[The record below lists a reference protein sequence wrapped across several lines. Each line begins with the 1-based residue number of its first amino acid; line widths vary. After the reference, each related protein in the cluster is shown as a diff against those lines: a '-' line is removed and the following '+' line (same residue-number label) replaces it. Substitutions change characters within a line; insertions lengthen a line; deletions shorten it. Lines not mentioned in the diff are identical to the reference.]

1 MSINILSINTIILQ
15 KFEEDEKN
23 NESMLRLIE
32 KLLNEKNINNS
43 VRNDL
48 ICIQQK
54 IIEEKHSI
62 KDLYLAKTCLL
73 VEEYAQILKK
83 PISHKKE
90 NNLPIL
96 RKKHEILIK
105 YLNIVNQ
112 LVKTKKW
119 DISLP
124 FKSPK
129 LNDPISLEY
138 YCPTCEN
145 NDDNKFEVDEF
156 NRRTCLDCSTQ
167 QSSIETGITHK
178 DYSRVNIVGK
188 FIYNRILHFQDC
200 IKQYQGK
207 QNCKI
212 PDQLYIDLDKKF
224 QAYRLI
230 VNTATALGGSDAPAS
245 LPSSQGSI
253 PPLNEATALS
263 LLSPPATL
271 RDPARPSGRRAWEA
285 SRSHASAAEP
295 KAVRDGPKGCK
306 LLGKKRTLFDI
317 EDTNSMAPWMLN
329 HVDLSY
335 REVVSARLIRYSKIT
350 RNHIMMFLK
359 ELKYTKHYENVNL
372 IYFTLTNKR
381 VDDISHLEEQL
392 IEDFKELVSLYDE
405 LHGKDKEEEL
415 DRKNFMN
422 VQYLLFQLLR
432 RHNHSCKIE
441 DFTILK
447 TIDRKL
453 FHDTICKNLF
463 NKLGWKFTPTF

>member
-1 MSINILSINTIILQ
+1 MSINILSINIIILQ
-15 KFEEDEKN
+15 KLEQDEKE
-23 NESMLRLIE
+23 NEYQLHLIE
-32 KLLNEKNINNS
+32 KLLNEKNMSNS
-43 VRNDL
+43 VRDNL

-54 IIEEKHSI
+54 IIEEKSI
-62 KDLYLAKTCLL
+62 KELYLAKTCLL
-73 VEEYAQILKK
+73 IEEYAQILKN

-96 RKKHEILIK
+96 RRKHEILIK
-105 YLNIVNQ
+105 YLNIVNH

-129 LNDPISLEY
+129 LNDPISLEF

-145 NDDNKFEVDEF
+145 NDNNKFEVDEF

-212 PDQLYIDLDKKF
+212 PDQLYIDLDQKF

-230 VNTATALGGSDAPAS
+230 INTNTFQEHDEKKNEQLG
-245 LPSSQGSI
+245 
-253 PPLNEATALS
+253 
-263 LLSPPATL
+263 
-271 RDPARPSGRRAWEA
+271 
-285 SRSHASAAEP
+285 
-295 KAVRDGPKGCK
+295 
-306 LLGKKRTLFDI
+306 
-317 EDTNSMAPWMLN
+317 
-329 HVDLSY
+329 Y
-335 REVVSARLIRYSKIT
+335 REDRLIRYSKIT
-350 RNHIMMFLK
+350 RNHIMIFLK

-432 RHNHSCKIE
+432 RHNHPCKIE

-453 FHDTICKNLF
+453 FHDTICRNLF

>member
-1 MSINILSINTIILQ
+1 MSINILSINIIILQ
-15 KFEEDEKN
+15 KFEQDEKE
-23 NESMLRLIE
+23 NESRLHLIE
-32 KLLNEKNINNS
+32 KLLNEKNMSNS
-43 VRNDL
+43 IRDDL

-54 IIEEKHSI
+54 IIEEKQSI
-62 KDLYLAKTCLL
+62 KELYLAKTCLL
-73 VEEYAQILKK
+73 IEEYAQILKN

-96 RKKHEILIK
+96 RRKHEILIK
-105 YLNIVNQ
+105 YLNIVNH

-129 LNDPISLEY
+129 LNDSISLEF

-145 NDDNKFEVDEF
+145 NDNNKFEVDEF

-212 PDQLYIDLDKKF
+212 PDQLYIDLDRKF

-230 VNTATALGGSDAPAS
+230 INTNPFQDQLYNNDEKNELIENELG
-245 LPSSQGSI
+245 
-253 PPLNEATALS
+253 
-263 LLSPPATL
+263 
-271 RDPARPSGRRAWEA
+271 
-285 SRSHASAAEP
+285 
-295 KAVRDGPKGCK
+295 
-306 LLGKKRTLFDI
+306 
-317 EDTNSMAPWMLN
+317 
-329 HVDLSY
+329 Y
-335 REVVSARLIRYSKIT
+335 REVVGDRLIRYSKIT
-350 RNHIMMFLK
+350 RNHIMIFLK

-432 RHNHSCKIE
+432 RHNHPCKIE

-453 FHDTICKNLF
+453 FHDTICRNLF

>member
-15 KFEEDEKN
+15 KFEQDEKN
-23 NESMLRLIE
+23 NESRLRLIE
-32 KLLNEKNINNS
+32 KLLNEKNINNF

-54 IIEEKHSI
+54 IIEEKQSI

-105 YLNIVNQ
+105 YLNIVNH

-129 LNDPISLEY
+129 LNDPISLEF
-138 YCPTCEN
+138 YCPNCEN

-212 PDQLYIDLDKKF
+212 PDQLYTDLDKKF

-230 VNTATALGGSDAPAS
+230 VNTPDLFTLNQSLETNKLQIKPNDKQDKNTQKVRTTDLEQSTTLKVVAGGAEKS
-245 LPSSQGSI
+245 LNLEVKEKCDQIDESS
-253 PPLNEATALS
+253 
-263 LLSPPATL
+263 
-271 RDPARPSGRRAWEA
+271 
-285 SRSHASAAEP
+285 
-295 KAVRDGPKGCK
+295 
-306 LLGKKRTLFDI
+306 
-317 EDTNSMAPWMLN
+317 
-329 HVDLSY
+329 SY
-335 REVVSARLIRYSKIT
+335 RAVVSARLIRYSKIT

-432 RHNHSCKIE
+432 RHNHPCKIE

-453 FHDTICKNLF
+453 FHDTICKKLF

>member
-1 MSINILSINTIILQ
+1 MSINILSINIIILQ
-15 KFEEDEKN
+15 KFEQDEKE
-23 NESMLRLIE
+23 NEYRLHLIE
-32 KLLNEKNINNS
+32 KLLNEKNMSNS
-43 VRNDL
+43 VRDNL

-54 IIEEKHSI
+54 IIEEKQSI
-62 KDLYLAKTCLL
+62 KELYLAKTCLL
-73 VEEYAQILKK
+73 IEEYAQILKN

-96 RKKHEILIK
+96 RRKHEILIK
-105 YLNIVNQ
+105 YLNIVNH
-112 LVKTKKW
+112 LVKTRKW
-119 DISLP
+119 DVSLP

-129 LNDPISLEY
+129 LNDPISLEF

-145 NDDNKFEVDEF
+145 NDNNKFEVDEF

-212 PDQLYIDLDKKF
+212 PDQLYIDLDHKF

-230 VNTATALGGSDAPAS
+230 INTTSFQDEQKEDDDKKNDSA
-245 LPSSQGSI
+245 Q
-253 PPLNEATALS
+253 
-263 LLSPPATL
+263 
-271 RDPARPSGRRAWEA
+271 
-285 SRSHASAAEP
+285 SAAGTEGTR
-295 KAVRDGPKGCK
+295 AIVRD
-306 LLGKKRTLFDI
+306 
-317 EDTNSMAPWMLN
+317 
-329 HVDLSY
+329 
-335 REVVSARLIRYSKIT
+335 RLIRYSKIT
-350 RNHIMMFLK
+350 RNHIMIFLK

-432 RHNHSCKIE
+432 RHNHPCKIE

>member
-1 MSINILSINTIILQ
+1 MSINIITLNTTILQ
-15 KFEEDEKN
+15 RLEQDEKN
-23 NESMLRLIE
+23 NKERLNLIQ
-32 KLLNEKNINNS
+32 KLLSEKNLTLDVYTNLN
-43 VRNDL
+43 
-48 ICIQQK
+48 
-54 IIEEKHSI
+54 SI
-62 KDLYLAKTCLL
+62 KNQIMNDFAVKELFLAETYLLID
-73 VEEYAQILKK
+73 EYKKILKN

-96 RKKHEILIK
+96 RKKHEIIIN
-105 YLNIVNQ
+105 YLNIVNN
-112 LVKTKKW
+112 LVKNKKKW
-119 DISLP
+119 NDILIP
-124 FKSPK
+124 FKSPQ
-129 LNDPISLEY
+129 LENPKSFEF
-138 YCPTCEN
+138 YCPSCGNIDE
-145 NDDNKFEVDEF
+145 NKFEIDEF

-212 PDQLYIDLDKKF
+212 PEQLYIDLDKKF

-230 VNTATALGGSDAPAS
+230 INT
-245 LPSSQGSI
+245 
-253 PPLNEATALS
+253 PLLDNT
-263 LLSPPATL
+263 
-271 RDPARPSGRRAWEA
+271 
-285 SRSHASAAEP
+285 
-295 KAVRDGPKGCK
+295 
-306 LLGKKRTLFDI
+306 FQ
-317 EDTNSMAPWMLN
+317 
-329 HVDLSY
+329 
-335 REVVSARLIRYSKIT
+335 ARLIRYSKIT

-359 ELKYTKHYENVNL
+359 ELKYVKHYENVNL
-372 IYFTLTNKR
+372 IYFTLTNQR

-392 IEDFKELVSLYDE
+392 MEDFKELVALYDE
-405 LHGKDKEEEL
+405 LHGRDKKEEL

-432 RHNHSCKIE
+432 RHNHPCKIE

>member
-1 MSINILSINTIILQ
+1 MSINILSINIIILQ
-15 KFEEDEKN
+15 KFEQDEKE
-23 NESMLRLIE
+23 NEYRLHLIE
-32 KLLNEKNINNS
+32 KLLNEKNMSNS
-43 VRNDL
+43 VRDNL

-54 IIEEKHSI
+54 IIEEKSI
-62 KDLYLAKTCLL
+62 KELYLAKTCLL
-73 VEEYAQILKK
+73 IEEYAQILKN

-96 RKKHEILIK
+96 RRKHEILIK
-105 YLNIVNQ
+105 YLNIVNH

-129 LNDPISLEY
+129 LNDPISLEF

-145 NDDNKFEVDEF
+145 SDNNKFEVDEF

-212 PDQLYIDLDKKF
+212 PDQLYIDLDQKF

-230 VNTATALGGSDAPAS
+230 INTNPFQEHDEKKNEQLG
-245 LPSSQGSI
+245 
-253 PPLNEATALS
+253 
-263 LLSPPATL
+263 
-271 RDPARPSGRRAWEA
+271 
-285 SRSHASAAEP
+285 
-295 KAVRDGPKGCK
+295 
-306 LLGKKRTLFDI
+306 
-317 EDTNSMAPWMLN
+317 
-329 HVDLSY
+329 Y
-335 REVVSARLIRYSKIT
+335 REDRLIRYSKIT
-350 RNHIMMFLK
+350 RNHIMIFLK

-432 RHNHSCKIE
+432 RHNHPCKIE

-453 FHDTICKNLF
+453 FHDTICRNLF

>member
-15 KFEEDEKN
+15 KFEQDEKN
-23 NESMLRLIE
+23 NEAKLHLIQ
-32 KLLNEKNINNS
+32 KLLNEKNTSNA
-43 VRNDL
+43 VRDDL
-48 ICIQQK
+48 ISIQQT
-54 IIEEKHSI
+54 IIEEKQSI
-62 KDLYLAKTCLL
+62 KELYLAKTCLL

-90 NNLPIL
+90 NNLPIV
-96 RKKHEILIK
+96 RRKHEILIR
-105 YLNIVNQ
+105 YLNIVNH

-119 DISLP
+119 DILLP

-129 LNDPISLEY
+129 LNDPISLEF
-138 YCPTCEN
+138 YCPSCEN
-145 NDDNKFEVDEF
+145 NDDNKFEIDEF

-230 VNTATALGGSDAPAS
+230 INPNPEPTSGSHQHFKTKN
-245 LPSSQGSI
+245 PSPNSQESI
-253 PPLNEATALS
+253 ECCSDQEPF
-263 LLSPPATL
+263 
-271 RDPARPSGRRAWEA
+271 RA
-285 SRSHASAAEP
+285 
-295 KAVRDGPKGCK
+295 
-306 LLGKKRTLFDI
+306 
-317 EDTNSMAPWMLN
+317 
-329 HVDLSY
+329 
-335 REVVSARLIRYSKIT
+335 VVGARLIRYSKIT

-432 RHNHSCKIE
+432 RHNHPCKIE

>member
-15 KFEEDEKN
+15 KFEQDEKN
-23 NESMLRLIE
+23 NESRLHLIE
-32 KLLNEKNINNS
+32 KLLNDKNINTF

-54 IIEEKHSI
+54 IIEEKHTI
-62 KDLYLAKTCLL
+62 KNLYLAKTCLL
-73 VEEYAQILKK
+73 VEEYSQILKN

-96 RKKHEILIK
+96 RRKHEILIK
-105 YLNIVNQ
+105 YLNIVNH

-119 DISLP
+119 DILLP

-129 LNDPISLEY
+129 LNDPISLEF

-156 NRRTCLDCSTQ
+156 NRRTCLNCSTQ
-167 QSSIETGITHK
+167 QSSVETGITHK

-230 VNTATALGGSDAPAS
+230 INTHSDNS
-245 LPSSQGSI
+245 ILTIDNQNESKPSTLTPDKIENKNYRSI
-253 PPLNEATALS
+253 ESN
-263 LLSPPATL
+263 
-271 RDPARPSGRRAWEA
+271 
-285 SRSHASAAEP
+285 P
-295 KAVRDGPKGCK
+295 K
-306 LLGKKRTLFDI
+306 
-317 EDTNSMAPWMLN
+317 N
-329 HVDLSY
+329 
-335 REVVSARLIRYSKIT
+335 VVSREIVSKASFYLSSREHSQARRVPSAPTRLIRYSKIT

-405 LHGKDKEEEL
+405 LHGKDKEKEL
-415 DRKNFMN
+415 NRKNFMN

-432 RHNHSCKIE
+432 RHNHPCKIE

>member
-1 MSINILSINTIILQ
+1 MSINILSLNTVIIQ
-15 KFEEDEKN
+15 KLEKDEKN
-23 NESMLRLIE
+23 NINRLNVID
-32 KLLNEKNINNS
+32 KLLNDKNFNEDIK
-43 VRNDL
+43 VDL
-48 ICIQQK
+48 TLIKKEILNEQ
-54 IIEEKHSI
+54 SI
-62 KDLYLAKTCLL
+62 KDIFFAKTYLL
-73 VEEYAQILKK
+73 IDEYTQILKN

-96 RKKHEILIK
+96 KKKHEIVIK
-105 YLNIVNQ
+105 YLNIVRN
-112 LVKTKKW
+112 LVKIKKW
-119 DISLP
+119 DDVSIP
-124 FKSPK
+124 FKSPQ
-129 LNDPISLEY
+129 LEDPKSLEF

-145 NDDNKFEVDEF
+145 KDKNKFEIDEF

-167 QSSIETGITHK
+167 QSSVETGITHK

-212 PDQLYIDLDKKF
+212 PDQLYSDLDKKF

-230 VNTATALGGSDAPAS
+230 IDTTNLSDNLNNASSVN
-245 LPSSQGSI
+245 Q
-253 PPLNEATALS
+253 
-263 LLSPPATL
+263 
-271 RDPARPSGRRAWEA
+271 
-285 SRSHASAAEP
+285 AAI
-295 KAVRDGPKGCK
+295 K
-306 LLGKKRTLFDI
+306 
-317 EDTNSMAPWMLN
+317 
-329 HVDLSY
+329 
-335 REVVSARLIRYSKIT
+335 YSKIT
-350 RNHIMMFLK
+350 RNHILMFLK

-392 IEDFKELVSLYDE
+392 IEDFKDLVALYDE
-405 LHGKDKEEEL
+405 LHGKDKKEEL

-432 RHNHSCKIE
+432 RHNHPCKIE